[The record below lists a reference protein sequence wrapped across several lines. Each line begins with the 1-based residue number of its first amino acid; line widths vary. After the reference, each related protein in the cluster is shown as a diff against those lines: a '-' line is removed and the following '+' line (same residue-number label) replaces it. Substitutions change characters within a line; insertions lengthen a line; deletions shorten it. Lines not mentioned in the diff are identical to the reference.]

1 MTAPSPPPQEKPP
14 AVSVWDER
22 FEELRAFVEKHG
34 HFCVP
39 KHQVEYP
46 RLKVWMK
53 EQRYLRRKGRLHPRR
68 EQKLEELGL
77 PWNPPGVSV
86 TQKRITD
93 RHWQD
98 RYEELLAFKK
108 QHGHTRVTTH
118 AGPHSKLG
126 EWLSQQRKNHRR
138 GSLPPER
145 VQLLEEAGV
154 DWSPSTDPRLSNK
167 QTLERLAQ
175 LRQFHEQHGHANVPK
190 ISPSHPGLGNWATG
204 VRTARKRGQLGE
216 QFIQELDALNF
227 RWLPDTK
234 PDTQI
239 TPEDT
244 AAWEAH
250 YAEVAELHRI
260 HGHLSIPDM
269 GKLNTSLA
277 DWLIMQ
283 RQLLRLGRLHGYRTW
298 QLESLGYYWS

>member
-1 MTAPSPPPQEKPP
+1 MTTSPPPQTENTS

-22 FEELRAFVEKHG
+22 FAELRAFVEKHG

-39 KHQVEYP
+39 KYQAEYL
-46 RLKVWMK
+46 RLHAWMK
-53 EQRYLRRKGRLHPRR
+53 EQRYLRRKGRLNPRR
-68 EQKLEELGL
+68 EQKLEEFGL
-77 PWNPPGVSV
+77 PWNPPAVSV

-93 RHWQD
+93 RRWQD

-108 QHGHTRVTTH
+108 QHGHTRVTTQ
-118 AGPHSKLG
+118 AGPHLKLG
-126 EWLSQQRKNHRR
+126 EWLSQQRINHRK
-138 GSLPPER
+138 GSLPQER
-145 VQLLEEAGV
+145 VLLLEEAGV
-154 DWSPSTDPRLSNK
+154 EWNPFTDPWLSNT

-190 ISPSHPGLGNWATG
+190 TSPSHPGLGNWAAS
-204 VRTARKRGQLGE
+204 VRMARKRGRLSE
-216 QFIQELDALNF
+216 PFIRELDALNF
-227 RWLPDTK
+227 RWISDKEPDI
-234 PDTQI
+234 QI

-244 AAWEAH
+244 ASWQARH
-250 YAEVAELHRI
+250 AEVAELHRT
-260 HGHLSIPDM
+260 HGYLSIPEIS
-269 GKLNTSLA
+269 KLNPSLA